1 LRTGGA
7 ASKEDAVQDF
17 RKLFVW
23 QKAHR
28 LTLQVYVETANLPPG
43 RGWALESQLTR
54 AATSVPAN
62 IAEGCGR
69 AGDRDFR
76 RFLRHSLGSACELEY
91 HLLLARDL
99 GFLPEPSYTR
109 LGPQIVEIKRM
120 LVGLIRRLATEPD
133 SSGHS
138 GRERGDERR
147 G

>member
-1 LRTGGA
+1 M
-7 ASKEDAVQDF
+7 QDF
-17 RKLFVW
+17 RNLVVW

-28 LTLQVYVETANLPPG
+28 L
-43 RGWALESQLTR
+43 ALETYAESAELPRGIGWSLQSQLVR

-99 GFLPEPSYTR
+99 GFLRQGAYDS
-109 LGPQIVEIKRM
+109 LSPQVIEVKRM
-120 LVGLIRRLATEPD
+120 LAGFIRRIDL
-133 SSGHS
+133 
-138 GRERGDERR
+138 DEAQAES
-147 G
+147 

>member
-1 LRTGGA
+1 M
-7 ASKEDAVQDF
+7 
-17 RKLFVW
+17 
-23 QKAHR
+23 
-28 LTLQVYVETANLPPG
+28 
-43 RGWALESQLTR
+43 R

-99 GFLPEPSYTR
+99 GFLAAGAYKA
-109 LGPQIVEIKRM
+109 LNPQVVEVKRM
-120 LVGLIRRLATEPD
+120 LTGLIRRLVT
-133 SSGHS
+133 
-138 GRERGDERR
+138 DESK

>member
-1 LRTGGA
+1 
-7 ASKEDAVQDF
+7 VQDF
-17 RKLFVW
+17 RNLFVW

-28 LTLQVYVETANLPPG
+28 LTLQVYEQTANLPPG

-99 GFLPEPSYTR
+99 GFLPEATYAR
-109 LGPQIVEIKRM
+109 LGSQIVEIRRM
-120 LVGLIRRLATEPD
+120 LVGLIRRLATEAATTGD
-133 SSGHS
+133 SPRT
-138 GRERGDERR
+138 REKDETTDS
-147 G
+147 

>member
-1 LRTGGA
+1 
-7 ASKEDAVQDF
+7 VQDF

-23 QKAHR
+23 RKAHR
-28 LTLQVYVETANLPPG
+28 LTIQVYEQTASFPRG

-99 GFLPEPSYTR
+99 GFLPEAIYVQ
-109 LGPQIVEIKRM
+109 LGPQIEEIKRM
-120 LVGLIRRLATEPD
+120 LVGLIRRLATEVDPSANSQRNRENDQTTD
-133 SSGHS
+133 S
-138 GRERGDERR
+138 
-147 G
+147 